1 MTILQHL
8 PPNNTTH
15 IGPCRVGN
23 VEICTLAHVQDQLL
37 KVGAAICSFLLS
49 TLDRESY
56 IRFGIWSAICL
67 ILYLLFSLHSIEYHR
82 AHDNIPQY
90 K

>member
-1 MTILQHL
+1 MEACILE
-8 PPNNTTH
+8 
-15 IGPCRVGN
+15 R
-23 VEICTLAHVQDQLL
+23 VQDQLL

-49 TLDRESY
+49 TLDRDSY

-67 ILYLLFSLHSIEYHR
+67 ILYLFFSLHSIEYHR